1 MKKNRERLEG
11 DKKSLLL
18 GIHENT
24 EIIVLRGV
32 IKIFHNRLQRIY
44 ATLCHFPTYSSLPN
58 KISKGLSQS
67 LENFPPIS

>member
-11 DKKSLLL
+11 EKKSLLL

-24 EIIVLRGV
+24 EIIVLRGA

-44 ATLCHFPTYSSLPN
+44 ATFLSLSYLFFATQQN
-58 KISKGLSQS
+58 K
-67 LENFPPIS
+67 